1 MTISS
6 HDKSPRTSRWYVST
20 LLSQSIRKCRLTCS
34 LLLSRLLPNMRN
46 MVEREMEDRE
56 AVRALDPAPEEKH
69 EPEDR
74 EEEEYQCE
82 YCKTLCYLSQV
93 LSEDGTHIA
102 CPEHATSLPPG
113 PKIFRTRIEDA
124 DLLQLV
130 NRVRSRAEKAGR
142 YPDPQTGF
150 LDGYDHPRTSGRKRK
165 PSMALLE
172 AAGRDGSPASQ
183 RQKTAKSE
191 EREDE
196 SFSQDQPSYSEEPN
210 GDIQLDEGGDIAVGG
225 GGGSAAGDDENDL
238 SLNVMPGGYT
248 APSRNGAY
256 GGSSM
261 YSQPPQDVAS
271 NGNAGGDLFVGFSPP
286 KPRTAVYN

>member
-1 MTISS
+1 M
-6 HDKSPRTSRWYVST
+6 V
-20 LLSQSIRKCRLTCS
+20 CS
-34 LLLSRLLPNMRN
+34 LSFSLVYTVTDPLDTFRLLPNMRD
-46 MVEREMEDRE
+46 MVEREIEDRE

-93 LSEDGTHIA
+93 LSEDGSHIA

-130 NRVRSRAEKAGR
+130 NRVRSRSEKAGR

-183 RQKTAKSE
+183 RPKTAKSE

-196 SFSQDQPSYSEEPN
+196 SFSRDQEAYSEEPT
-210 GDIQLDEGGDIAVGG
+210 GDIELDDAGDIAVG
-225 GGGSAAGDDENDL
+225 GGGSAAGDDQSDIPVDP
-238 SLNVMPGGYT
+238 SLNVMPAGYGNS
-248 APSRNGAY
+248 ALPRNNGVY
-256 GGSSM
+256 GGPSM
-261 YSQPPQDVAS
+261 CSQPQQDLAV